1 MVKSSLQIMT
11 TDTFKHVK
19 DTRVAQLV
27 ERQTLNLVVAGSS
40 PVLGDLFF

>member
-1 MVKSSLQIMT
+1 MVKSSIQIMT
-11 TDTFKHVK
+11 NALTTHVK